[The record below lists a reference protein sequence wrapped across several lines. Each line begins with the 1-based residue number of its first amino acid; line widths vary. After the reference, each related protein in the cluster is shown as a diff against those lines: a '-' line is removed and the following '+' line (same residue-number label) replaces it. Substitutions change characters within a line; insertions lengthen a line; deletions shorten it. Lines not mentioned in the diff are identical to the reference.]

1 MRPIRPRAGA
11 TIALFALSAILVGC
25 GRATPGPGA
34 SSGQRLYAMN
44 CQSCH
49 GAEGQGVR
57 GMQPPLAGTPVP
69 VGDPD
74 VLLGWVMYGQR
85 PAALPRG
92 AYAGVMPQFAY
103 LTDDDLAALLTH
115 VRGSFGN
122 HAEPVPPSRV
132 AAMRRA
138 HPHG

>member
-1 MRPIRPRAGA
+1 MGPTLARAGA
-11 TIALFALSAILVGC
+11 ATALLALSAILVGC
-25 GRATPGPGA
+25 GSEAPGPGA
-34 SSGQRLYAMN
+34 SPGARLYAMN

-85 PAALPRG
+85 PAVLPRG
-92 AYAGVMPQFAY
+92 AYAGVMPQFSY
-103 LTDDDLAALLTH
+103 LTDADLAALLTH
-115 VRGSFGN
+115 VRSSFGN
-122 HAEPVPPSRV
+122 HAAPVLPSQV
-132 AAMRRA
+132 AAMRSA
-138 HPHG
+138 HPRG

>member
-1 MRPIRPRAGA
+1 MGPAALRAGVLL
-11 TIALFALSAILVGC
+11 ALAGMLAGC
-25 GRATPGPGA
+25 GPGAPGPGA
-34 SSGQRLYAMN
+34 SAGARVYAMN
-44 CQSCH
+44 CRSCH

-69 VGDPD
+69 LGDPE

-103 LTDDDLAALLTH
+103 LTDADLAAVLTH
-115 VRGSFGN
+115 VRSSFGN
-122 HAEPVPPSRV
+122 HAAPVLPAEV
-132 AAMRRA
+132 AAVRRA